1 MASALAYGRAMGH
14 VLEVRRDDLSTT
26 RVVDDPRPPV
36 TSGQALLR
44 IDRFGLTANNV
55 TYAVTGDRL
64 GYWRFFPAEAGWG
77 RVPAWGFADVVAS
90 EVAGL
95 DVGTRVF
102 GYLPMATHLL
112 VEPTGVRSTGFA
124 DGAEHRAPLP
134 APYNEYRRVD
144 GDPLYAPDAE
154 NLQALLL
161 PLFMTSFVLEAF
173 MADNAWFG
181 AEQVLMSSASAKT
194 TIGTAMLASG
204 REKRPRLVGLT
215 SQGNVDFVRS
225 LGCYDDVVTYGE
237 IDDVSAAAPTTYV
250 DVAGDAGLRLAVHE
264 HLGDALRY
272 SCAVGLSHW
281 DSPAGTP
288 PTGPAPAFFFA
299 PSEVEKRVSEWG
311 SQGYQQRLA
320 TAWTWLRARSS
331 WLDVTEERG
340 VEAAAAC
347 YGRLLAGKVGPSQAT
362 VVLPGG

>member
-1 MASALAYGRAMGH
+1 MGL
-14 VLEVRRDDLSTT
+14 VLEVRPVELSVT
-26 RVVDDPRPPV
+26 RVVDVPV
-36 TSGQALLR
+36 PTIRAGQALLR

-90 EVAGL
+90 EVAGV

-112 VEPTGVRSTGFA
+112 VEPTKVRATGFT
-124 DGAEHRAPLP
+124 DGAAHRTPLP
-134 APYNEYRRVD
+134 APYNAYRRVD
-144 GDPLYAPDAE
+144 ADPLYSPDAE

-161 PLFMTSFVLEAF
+161 PLFMTSFVLEDF
-173 MADNAWFG
+173 LADNEWFG

-194 TIGTAMLASG
+194 TIGTAMLASA
-204 REKRPRLVGLT
+204 RAEQPRLIGLT
-215 SQGNVDFVRS
+215 SSRNVGFVRS
-225 LGCYDDVVTYGE
+225 LKCYDDVVPYGS
-237 IDDVSAAAPTTYV
+237 ISDIASSVPTAYV
-250 DVAGDAGLRLAVHE
+250 DVAGDAGLRVAVHE

-288 PTGPAPAFFFA
+288 PTGPAPTFFFA
-299 PSEVEKRVSEWG
+299 PSQIEKRVGDWG
-311 SQGYQQRLA
+311 GDGYQQRLA
-320 TAWTWLRARSS
+320 AAWTWLRARSS
-331 WLDVTEERG
+331 WLDVTQEHG
-340 VEAAAAC
+340 VDAAAAC
-347 YGRLLAGKVGPSQAT
+347 YGRLLAGEVGADEAT